1 MSGDCLLDFP
11 HAAVWCPA
19 CWADLT
25 QVRIAKESK
34 RANDLKEQE
43 LELLAASLDSTHPTP
58 ARRPAQPQVRYVQ
71 APVKE
76 QPPKRGGMNI
86 EPH

>member
-1 MSGDCLLDFP
+1 MSECLFDFP

-25 QVRIAKESK
+25 QTRIAKESK
-34 RANDLKEQE
+34 RANDLKEVE
-43 LELLAASLDSTHPTP
+43 LDLLAASLDSTQPTP
-58 ARRPAQPQVRYVQ
+58 ARRPTSPPVRYVQ